1 MEEVHGW
8 YSCRQFAALNSNNKT
23 TKNRHLYYINEK
35 GDSVEITM
43 VSKTKNHGTGYNDM
57 EYLGKLTKFHKVEYK
72 S

>member
-8 YSCRQFAALNSNNKT
+8 YSSRQFAAVNSDKKT

-35 GDSVEITM
+35 GDSVEVTM
-43 VSKTKNHGTGYNDM
+43 VTKAINHGTRYNDM
-57 EYLGKLTKFHKVEYK
+57 VYVGKLTKFHKVEYK